1 VVAFTDQS
9 ERLVGQ
15 LTRRQA
21 ILNPNTGLNP
31 SYDMGV
37 LTLMIR
43 SPSRPSPAGVKI
55 TAQTSQRPAVM
66 GNGGLLLTV
75 PRRAPC
81 SACWCI
87 PWPAAVARPGGR
99 ELAA

>member
-1 VVAFTDQS
+1 MVAFTDQS

-31 SYDMGV
+31 SYDTGV

-43 SPSRPSPAGVKI
+43 SPSSPSPAGVQI
-55 TAQTSQRPAVM
+55 TAQTSQPPAVR
-66 GNGGLLLTV
+66 GNGGVRLTV
-75 PRRAPC
+75 PRRAP
-81 SACWCI
+81 
-87 PWPAAVARPGGR
+87 ARPAGACLAGGSRETGGR